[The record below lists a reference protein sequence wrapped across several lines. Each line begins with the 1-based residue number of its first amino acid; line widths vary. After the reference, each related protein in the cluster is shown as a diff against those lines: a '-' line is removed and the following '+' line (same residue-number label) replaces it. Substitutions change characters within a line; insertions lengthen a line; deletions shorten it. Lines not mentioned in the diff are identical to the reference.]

1 MASSARCFRFGLLA
15 LAGVALAP
23 VVASAQIGA
32 FGWSPDEPRLTN
44 ADRQML
50 WDSMTS
56 LNRVPSPPVGETKSW
71 SNPASGVSGKVW
83 VAGVTQDQ
91 GMPCHKLHYTIDF
104 PGQPV
109 PQNYEFTWCRT
120 ADGQWKIAQM

>member
-1 MASSARCFRFGLLA
+1 MMQRVRGFFFTVAAVAVLA
-15 LAGVALAP
+15 LTQPAAW
-23 VVASAQIGA
+23 AQIGA

-44 ADRQML
+44 DDRQML

-71 SNPASGVSGKVW
+71 SNPASGRSGKVW
-83 VAGVTQDQ
+83 VAGISQDN
-91 GMPCHKLHYTIDF
+91 GMPCHLLHYTINF
-104 PGQPV
+104 PDQPV

-120 ADGQWKIAQM
+120 SDGQWKIA